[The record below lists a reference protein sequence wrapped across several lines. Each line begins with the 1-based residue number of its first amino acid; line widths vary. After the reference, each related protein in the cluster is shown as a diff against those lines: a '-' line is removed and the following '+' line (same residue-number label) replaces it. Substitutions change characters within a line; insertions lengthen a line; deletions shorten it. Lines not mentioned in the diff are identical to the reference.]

1 MAFLEGSPWAR
12 RRNLQGQDA
21 VVKLYQAWEPIVTQW
36 YSRYPFP
43 KIMVTDPQHDWQ
55 ATWTRIC
62 ESCGITNAAENPDLT
77 QPGRARAQRHRGLR
91 TAQSDGSAGHGQTR
105 TDRVLGSPGA
115 EG

>member
-1 MAFLEGSPWAR
+1 MGAHR
-12 RRNLQGQDA
+12 DR
-21 VVKLYQAWEPIVTQW
+21 W